1 MNFKNFHLQPTFSVS
16 IVSHSSQPKLANQPE
31 QDIGYLAGVFV
42 TSIIIGFLLGC
53 YFQYKKFKNLR
64 HQHSIEIIRTI
75 ESLDNTQ
82 EQVPDIDQQMT
93 TESRK
98 QIEILEKIWKKSV

>member
-1 MNFKNFHLQPTFSVS
+1 MNFKHFNLQPTFSVS

-31 QDIGYLAGVFV
+31 QDSGYLAGVFV

-53 YFQYKKFKNLR
+53 YLRYKKFKNLR
-64 HQHSIEIIRTI
+64 HQHSIEIIHTI
-75 ESLDNTQ
+75 KSLDNAQ

-98 QIEILEKIWKKSV
+98 QIEILEKIWKKSA

>member
-1 MNFKNFHLQPTFSVS
+1 MNFKNLHLQPTFSVS

-53 YFQYKKFKNLR
+53 FLSYLNYKKLR
-64 HQHSIEIIRTI
+64 HQHSLKIIRTV
-75 ESLDNTQ
+75 ESLNNLQ
-82 EQVPDIDQQMT
+82 EPKPEINQEIINDKKQ
-93 TESRK
+93 
-98 QIEILEKIWKKSV
+98 QIEILENIWKKSP

>member
-1 MNFKNFHLQPTFSVS
+1 MNFKNFNLQPTFSVS

-53 YFQYKKFKNLR
+53 YLQYKKFKNLR

-75 ESLDNTQ
+75 ESLNDLQ
-82 EQVPDIDQQMT
+82 QPKLEIDKQMT
-93 TESRK
+93 NERK
-98 QIEILEKIWKKSV
+98 QQIEILGDIWNKSS